1 MWLDVACGKHKSVR
15 LTNVSMSVL
24 VMPFFFRKHG
34 NKPLNSV
41 WLTPSLENS
50 MRPIVDRS
58 LEWIE
63 EAKQFAVVEQA
74 VFRTIETLTCNMC
87 VHLHQVTG

>member
-1 MWLDVACGKHKSVR
+1 
-15 LTNVSMSVL
+15 
-24 VMPFFFRKHG
+24 
-34 NKPLNSV
+34 
-41 WLTPSLENS
+41 

-74 VFRTIETLTCNMC
+74 VFRTIEPMRELD
-87 VHLHQVTG
+87 VF